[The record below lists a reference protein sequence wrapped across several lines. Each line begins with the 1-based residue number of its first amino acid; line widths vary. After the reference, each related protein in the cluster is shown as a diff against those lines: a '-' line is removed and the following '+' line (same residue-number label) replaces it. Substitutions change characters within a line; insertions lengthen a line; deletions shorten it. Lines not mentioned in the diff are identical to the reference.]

1 MPCKIQEIPIIRLIR
16 VQTETNCKLPTQ
28 NC

>member
-1 MPCKIQEIPIIRLIR
+1 MPGKIPEIPIIRLIR
-16 VQTETNCKLPTQ
+16 VQTETNCKLPNQ